1 MLNYDEFKEVVMVNF
16 KDYFSDPF
24 KTMKSFE
31 KVEANKVNETKEAIA
46 VRDGE
51 KGMLVYLDV
60 LYHDYQTSLDL
71 EDVLSNA
78 AKMVQTHLERA
89 EDVLSCFKREKFK
102 EQIRCRLINTKLNR
116 KLLEDAVYREF
127 NDLSVICQWCV
138 RDEGVTYSITI
149 RTGMAEKFG
158 MSEEEMFQT
167 ALQNTKRMCPLYMEN
182 MASILLHVF
191 QGIEIPKELLED
203 GEKVYV
209 ISNEEKRN
217 GAVCMLYEDY
227 FHELAEK
234 WASDL
239 YILPSSVH
247 EVIAFPVELS
257 NTGDPNELADLVKC
271 VNDETLDPEERLSD
285 SVYLYSRKDRKIS
298 ILAEA

>member
-1 MLNYDEFKEVVMVNF
+1 MLNYDEFKEVVMANF

-102 EQIRCRLINTKLNR
+102 EQIRCRLINTKLN
-116 KLLEDAVYREF
+116 
-127 NDLSVICQWCV
+127 
-138 RDEGVTYSITI
+138 
-149 RTGMAEKFG
+149 
-158 MSEEEMFQT
+158 
-167 ALQNTKRMCPLYMEN
+167 
-182 MASILLHVF
+182 
-191 QGIEIPKELLED
+191 
-203 GEKVYV
+203 
-209 ISNEEKRN
+209 
-217 GAVCMLYEDY
+217 
-227 FHELAEK
+227 
-234 WASDL
+234 
-239 YILPSSVH
+239 
-247 EVIAFPVELS
+247 
-257 NTGDPNELADLVKC
+257 
-271 VNDETLDPEERLSD
+271 
-285 SVYLYSRKDRKIS
+285 
-298 ILAEA
+298 

>member
-1 MLNYDEFKEVVMVNF
+1 M
-16 KDYFSDPF
+16 
-24 KTMKSFE
+24 
-31 KVEANKVNETKEAIA
+31 
-46 VRDGE
+46 
-51 KGMLVYLDV
+51 
-60 LYHDYQTSLDL
+60 
-71 EDVLSNA
+71 
-78 AKMVQTHLERA
+78 
-89 EDVLSCFKREKFK
+89 
-102 EQIRCRLINTKLNR
+102 
-116 KLLEDAVYREF
+116 LEDAVYREF
-127 NDLSVICQWCV
+127 NDLSVIYQWRV
-138 RDEGVTYSITI
+138 EDEDGIYSVTI
-149 RTGMAEKFG
+149 RNEMAEALG
-158 MSEEEMFQT
+158 ISEEEMFQM
-167 ALQNTKRMCPLYMEN
+167 ALQNTKRMYPPYMEN
-182 MASILLHVF
+182 IASILLHVF
-191 QGIEIPKELLED
+191 QGIEIPKEILED

-209 ISNEEKRN
+209 ISNEKKRN